1 MLAKIFSRRHT
12 DFCFLIFK
20 ENKFL
25 HFMQIVFYGK
35 NKKHI
40 ISLSYTELAQSVV
53 KVNGLIQNQISQQSN
68 IWAQLLKC
76 P

>member
-1 MLAKIFSRRHT
+1 
-12 DFCFLIFK
+12 
-20 ENKFL
+20 
-25 HFMQIVFYGK
+25 MQIVFYGK